1 MFDPNVH
8 VVLSLFYSI
17 FIYISLKCLPGNK
30 KKWLAGS
37 SANSDLTTH
46 LVLYL
51 LLCHVTV
58 WQTCLSW
65 HQRHCGASML
75 HTSNLCAFQTAKVLN
90 GMKYLFMKNSLP
102 VNSSVSCWF
111 IASSLQYIEETPYSP
126 FLSESEWFG
135 ASLSTAR
142 LSDRKPNPWLTGLL
156 PATDR
161 YLVTCCHISV
171 NRYSSHFE
179 NAIHIKILA

>member
-1 MFDPNVH
+1 M
-8 VVLSLFYSI
+8 
-17 FIYISLKCLPGNK
+17 
-30 KKWLAGS
+30 
-37 SANSDLTTH
+37 
-46 LVLYL
+46 LYL

-90 GMKYLFMKNSLP
+90 SMKYLFMKNCLP

-179 NAIHIKILA
+179 NAIHMDGLQRGLVCFWSCRVMLLLFCSYLSWSMRTWQFRTQAEWHPHIKLL